1 MLNVSLFRRLALAAT
16 VTALLVSV
24 PTRSIHAQSPD
35 GGDKAKAALA
45 VLRSDAAEADKA
57 LACKHLAIYGSAD
70 AVPELAKLLD
80 NERLHSWARIGLEA
94 IPGPEADAAL
104 RAAAATLSGNL
115 LVGTLNTIG
124 VRKDAGALQIL
135 TQRLGDRDPEVAS
148 AAAVALGHVGTLPA
162 ISALKAALPRANGA
176 LQSAVAEGCILAA
189 EGLLAAGKATDA
201 IALFDEVRKATV
213 PAQRKLEATRGAIL
227 ARGDDGAALLVEQIQ
242 SPEQSVFRLGLS
254 TAREVKP
261 GKCDTALVAELS
273 KLPANRAALLLRALA
288 DRKSPAAVEALVA
301 AAAKGS
307 KETRLAALESLG
319 AAGNASALA
328 VLLEGAVDADA
339 DLARAATGSIS
350 SLSGAEVDA
359 EIKKRL
365 PAASGKLLPMLLEL
379 VGQRRIDAIPPAL
392 AAVDSKD
399 PATRAAALAALG
411 NIVDVE
417 RLPVLVAQVVKPR
430 DDADAANAKKA
441 LLTAAIRMPDRE
453 ACAAAVIAP
462 LAQSSAPVKQV
473 LLETL
478 GQVGGTKA
486 LAAVAAAAKN
496 GDDAQKDVASRL
508 LGEWMTA
515 DAAPVLLDLSKSLAE
530 DKYRGR
536 AIRGFIRIAR
546 QFKLEQ
552 AERSKMAVA
561 AFAAT
566 KTPAER
572 KLVLEVARRYP
583 DMEMLKLAAKAGAE
597 EELKPEARIAA
608 AAIVKKLPEESAEA
622 YALAKGL
629 GLEKVKLE
637 IVKASYGSGDR
648 QKDVTDVVRKNAGSL
663 ALIFIPGDNFN
674 KVFGGDPAPGA
685 EKHLTIEYT
694 IDGKAGTA
702 KIDEN
707 GTILLPT
714 P

>member
-1 MLNVSLFRRLALAAT
+1 MKLQFLFQRLAVAAM
-16 VTALLVSV
+16 VAALGSLS
-24 PTRSIHAQSPD
+24 PAHAAD
-35 GGDKAKAALA
+35 GRNDKEKAAIA
-45 VLRSDAAEADKA
+45 VLRSDADEADKA
-57 LACKHLAIYGSAD
+57 LACKQLAIFGSAD
-70 AVPELAKLLD
+70 AVPDLAKLLG
-80 NERLHSWARIGLEA
+80 NERLHSWARTGLEA
-94 IPGPEADAAL
+94 IPGTEADAAL
-104 RAAAATLSGNL
+104 RAAAATLSGKL
-115 LVGTLNTIG
+115 LVGTINSIG
-124 VRKDAGALQIL
+124 VRKDAGAQQVLM
-135 TQRLGDRDPEVAS
+135 QRLADRDPEVAS
-148 AAAVALGHVGTLPA
+148 AAAVALGHVGTLTA
-162 ISALKAALPRANGA
+162 VSALKAALPRANGA
-176 LQSAVAEGCILAA
+176 VQSAIAEGCILAA
-189 EGLLAAGKATDA
+189 EGLLAAGKGSDAT
-201 IALFDEVRKATV
+201 ALYDEVRKAPV
-213 PAQRKLEATRGAIL
+213 SPQRKLEATRGAIL
-227 ARGDDGAALLVEQIQ
+227 ARGDDGAALLVEQLQ
-242 SPEQSVFRLGLS
+242 SPDQATFRLGLT

-261 GKCDTALVAELS
+261 GKCDTALVAELP
-273 KLPANRAALLLRALA
+273 KLPANRAALVLRALA
-288 DRKSPAAVEALVA
+288 DRRSPAAVDALVA

-339 DLARAATGSIS
+339 DLARAATASIS

-365 PAASGKLLPMLLEL
+365 PAASGKLLPMLLGL

-392 AAVDSKD
+392 AAVDSQD

-430 DDADAANAKKA
+430 DDNDAANAKKA

-453 ACAAAVIAP
+453 ACAAAVTGP
-462 LAQSSAPVKQV
+462 LATAPSPAKQV

-486 LAAVAAAAKN
+486 LAAVAAAAKT

-515 DAAPVLLDLSKSLAE
+515 DAAPVLLDLSKTLSE

-552 AERSKMAVA
+552 SERAKMAVE
-561 AFAAT
+561 AFAAA

-622 YALAKGL
+622 YGLAKAL

-637 IVKASYGSGDR
+637 IVKATYGSGDR

-663 ALIFIPGDNFN
+663 PLIFIPGDGFN
-674 KVFGGDPAPGA
+674 KVFGGDPAPNA
-685 EKHLTIEYT
+685 VKQLSIDYT

>member
-1 MLNVSLFRRLALAAT
+1 
-16 VTALLVSV
+16 
-24 PTRSIHAQSPD
+24 
-35 GGDKAKAALA
+35 
-45 VLRSDAAEADKA
+45 
-57 LACKHLAIYGSAD
+57 
-70 AVPELAKLLD
+70 
-80 NERLHSWARIGLEA
+80 
-94 IPGPEADAAL
+94 
-104 RAAAATLSGNL
+104 
-115 LVGTLNTIG
+115 
-124 VRKDAGALQIL
+124 
-135 TQRLGDRDPEVAS
+135 
-148 AAAVALGHVGTLPA
+148 
-162 ISALKAALPRANGA
+162 
-176 LQSAVAEGCILAA
+176 
-189 EGLLAAGKATDA
+189 LAAGKGSDA
-201 IALFDEVRKATV
+201 VALFDEVRKAPV

-227 ARGDDGAALLVEQIQ
+227 ARGDDGAALLVEQLQ
-242 SPEQSVFRLGLS
+242 SPEQSIFRLGLT

-261 GKCDTALVAELS
+261 GKCDTAIVAELP
-273 KLPANRAALLLRALA
+273 KLPAGRAALVLRALA

-328 VLLEGAVDADA
+328 VLLEGAADADA
-339 DLARAATGSIS
+339 DLARAATASIS

-379 VGQRRIDAIPPAL
+379 VGQRRIDSIPPAL
-392 AAVDSKD
+392 AAVDSQD

-430 DDADAANAKKA
+430 DDADAANARKA

-453 ACAAAVIAP
+453 ACAAAVTGA
-462 LAQSSAPVKQV
+462 LAQAPAPAKQV

-583 DMEMLKLAAKAGAE
+583 DIEMLKLAAKAGAE
-597 EELKPEARIAA
+597 EEIKPEARIAA

-663 ALIFIPGDNFN
+663 PLIFIPGDGFN
-674 KVFGGDPAPGA
+674 KVFGGDPAPNA
-685 EKHLTIEYT
+685 EKHLSIDYT

-702 KIDEN
+702 KIGEN

>member
-1 MLNVSLFRRLALAAT
+1 M
-16 VTALLVSV
+16 
-24 PTRSIHAQSPD
+24 
-35 GGDKAKAALA
+35 
-45 VLRSDAAEADKA
+45 
-57 LACKHLAIYGSAD
+57 
-70 AVPELAKLLD
+70 
-80 NERLHSWARIGLEA
+80 
-94 IPGPEADAAL
+94 
-104 RAAAATLSGNL
+104 
-115 LVGTLNTIG
+115 
-124 VRKDAGALQIL
+124 
-135 TQRLGDRDPEVAS
+135 
-148 AAAVALGHVGTLPA
+148 
-162 ISALKAALPRANGA
+162 
-176 LQSAVAEGCILAA
+176 
-189 EGLLAAGKATDA
+189 
-201 IALFDEVRKATV
+201 
-213 PAQRKLEATRGAIL
+213 PAQRKLDATRGAIL
-227 ARGDDGAALLVEQIQ
+227 ARGDDGAALLVEQLQ

-339 DLARAATGSIS
+339 DLARAATASIS

-462 LAQSSAPVKQV
+462 LAQSSAPAKQV

-583 DMEMLKLAAKAGAE
+583 DIEMLKLAAKAGAE
-597 EELKPEARIAA
+597 EEIKPEARIAA

-637 IVKASYGSGDR
+637 IVKATFGAGDR

-663 ALIFIPGDNFN
+663 TLIFIPGDNFN

>member
-1 MLNVSLFRRLALAAT
+1 MMLRSRFRRVAVAAAL
-16 VTALLVSV
+16 TALLVVV
-24 PTRSIHAQSPD
+24 PARSLPAQSPD
-35 GGDKAKAALA
+35 GGDKAKAAIA
-45 VLRSDAAEADKA
+45 VLRSDAPEADKA
-57 LACKHLAIYGSAD
+57 LACKQLAIYGSAD
-70 AVPELAKLLD
+70 AVADLAKLLD
-80 NERLHSWARIGLEA
+80 NERLHSWARTGLEA
-94 IPGPEADAAL
+94 IPGPEADGAL
-104 RAAAATLSGNL
+104 RAAAATLSGQR
-115 LVGTLNTIG
+115 LVGTLNSIG
-124 VRKDAGALQIL
+124 VRRDAGALQVL
-135 TQRLGDRDPEVAS
+135 SQRLGDRDPEVAS

-162 ISALKAALPRANGA
+162 ISALKVALPRANGA
-176 LQSAVAEGCILAA
+176 VQSAVAEGLIFAA
-189 EGLLAAGKATDA
+189 EGLHASGKASDSA
-201 IALFDEVRKATV
+201 ELFDLVRKAPV

-227 ARGDDGAALLVEQIQ
+227 ARGDDGAPLLVEQLQ
-242 SPEQSVFRLGLS
+242 SPEQSIFRLGLT
-254 TAREVKP
+254 TAREVQP
-261 GKCDTALVAELS
+261 GKSDAALVAELP
-273 KLPANRAALLLRALA
+273 KLPAGRAALLLRALA
-288 DRKSPAAVEALVA
+288 DRKTPAAVEALVA

-319 AAGNASALA
+319 AAGNATALA
-328 VLLEGAVDADA
+328 VLLEGAADADA
-339 DLARAATGSIS
+339 DLAKAATTSIS

-392 AAVDSKD
+392 EAVDSKD

-430 DDADAANAKKA
+430 DDADAANARKA

-453 ACAAAVIAP
+453 AAAAAVTGALAP
-462 LAQSSAPVKQV
+462 APAPAKQV

-478 GQVGGTKA
+478 GAVGGTKA
-486 LAAVAAAAKN
+486 LAAVAAAAKT
-496 GDDAQKDVASRL
+496 GDDGQKDAASRL

-515 DAAPVLLDLSKSLAE
+515 DAAPVLLDLSKTLQE

-552 AERSKMAVA
+552 AERAKMAVEAYA
-561 AFAAT
+561 AA

-583 DMEMLKLAAKAGAE
+583 DIEMLKLAAQAGAE
-597 EELKPEARIAA
+597 EELKPDARIAA
-608 AAIVKKLPEESAEA
+608 AAIVKKLPEDSAEA

-629 GLEKVKLE
+629 GLAKVKLE
-637 IVKASYGSGDR
+637 IVKATYGAGDR

-663 ALIFIPGDNFN
+663 PLIFIPGDGFN

-685 EKHLTIEYT
+685 EKLLSIEYT
-694 IDGKAGTA
+694 IDGTAGRA
-702 KIDEN
+702 QIGEN